1 MLLFTSSAGLLDYT
15 GNKSNRGLPLEV
27 VNLSR
32 FAGCLLLSTL
42 LSCLLSAVPMQA
54 IAETPVPQP
63 KLQPQLIVFGYPH
76 QIVDPLT
83 LYPIR
88 LLRAA
93 LDKSGEPFALQ
104 ASPVPMVQDRSL
116 REIAAGNQVDVFWS
130 MTSIEREQYLLPV
143 RIPIDKGL
151 FGWRL
156 FLTTEK
162 NQHLTEDVQTIA
174 QLKKLMILQGHDWPD
189 TKILQSN
196 KLKVITSNQY
206 RSMFNM
212 IATGRAELFPRSILE
227 VWKEIALEKH
237 QLRVDPRLSI
247 YYPTA
252 LYFFVSKS
260 QPALAQRIEK
270 GLNQMIAS
278 GEFEQLFLEEY
289 GAELAEAVA
298 TKRRVIY
305 LENPFLPKET
315 PLDRKELWVD
325 VEALVGK

>member
-1 MLLFTSSAGLLDYT
+1 M
-15 GNKSNRGLPLEV
+15 K
-27 VNLSR
+27 
-32 FAGCLLLSTL
+32 
-42 LSCLLSAVPMQA
+42 A

-93 LDKSGEPFALQ
+93 LDKSGEPYELQ

-151 FGWRL
+151 FGWRV

-162 NQHLTEDVQTIA
+162 NQHLTETVQTIA
-174 QLKKLMILQGHDWPD
+174 QLKKLVILQGHDWPD

-212 IATGRAELFPRSILE
+212 LATGRAELFPRSILE
-227 VWKEIALEKH
+227 VWKEIKLEKH
-237 QLRVDPRLSI
+237 NLLVDPRLSI

-260 QPALAQRIEK
+260 QPELAKRIEQ
-270 GLNQMIAS
+270 GLNQMIKS

-289 GAELAEAVA
+289 GADLAEALA
-298 TKRRVIY
+298 SKRRVIY
-305 LENPFLPKET
+305 LDNPFLPKET

>member
-1 MLLFTSSAGLLDYT
+1 M
-15 GNKSNRGLPLEV
+15 K
-27 VNLSR
+27 
-32 FAGCLLLSTL
+32 
-42 LSCLLSAVPMQA
+42 A

-93 LDKSGEPFALQ
+93 LEKSGEPFALQ

-116 REIAAGNQVDVFWS
+116 REIAAGNLVDVFWS

-151 FGWRL
+151 FGWRV

-162 NQHLTEDVQTIA
+162 NQHLTETVQTIA
-174 QLKKLMILQGHDWPD
+174 QLKKLVILQGHDWPD

-237 QLRVDPRLSI
+237 NLRVDPRLSI

-260 QPALAQRIEK
+260 QPELAKRIEK

-289 GAELAEAVA
+289 GADLAEAVA

-315 PLDRKELWVD
+315 PLTRKELWVD
-325 VEALVGK
+325 LEALVGK

>member
-1 MLLFTSSAGLLDYT
+1 M
-15 GNKSNRGLPLEV
+15 K
-27 VNLSR
+27 
-32 FAGCLLLSTL
+32 
-42 LSCLLSAVPMQA
+42 A

-93 LDKSGEPFALQ
+93 LEKSGEPFALQ

-151 FGWRL
+151 FGWRV

-162 NQHLTEDVQTIA
+162 NQHLTETVQTIA
-174 QLKKLMILQGHDWPD
+174 QLKKLVILQGHDWPD

-237 QLRVDPRLSI
+237 NLRVDPRLSI

-260 QPALAQRIEK
+260 QPELAKRIEK
-270 GLNQMIAS
+270 GLNQMIKS

-289 GAELAEAVA
+289 GADLAEAVA

-315 PLDRKELWVD
+315 PLTRKELWVD
-325 VEALVGK
+325 VNGVVGK

>member
-1 MLLFTSSAGLLDYT
+1 M
-15 GNKSNRGLPLEV
+15 
-27 VNLSR
+27 SR
-32 FAGCLLLSTL
+32 FADLLPLSL
-42 LSCLLSAVPMQA
+42 LFSCLLSAVPLQA
-54 IAETPVPQP
+54 IANPTVSKSVTTTPVA
-63 KLQPQLIVFGYPH
+63 PQLIVFGYPH

-93 LDKSGEPFALQ
+93 LEKSGKAFDLQ

-116 REIAAGNQVDVFWS
+116 REIAAGHHVDVFWS
-130 MTSIEREQYLLPV
+130 MTSVEREQYLLPV

-151 FGWRL
+151 FGWRV
-156 FLTTEK
+156 FLTTAE
-162 NQHLTEDVQTIA
+162 NQHLTESVLTIG
-174 QLKKLMILQGHDWPD
+174 QLKKLVMLQGHDWPD

-227 VWKEIALEKH
+227 VWKEIKLEKH
-237 QLRVDPRLSI
+237 NLRVDPRLSI

-260 QPALAQRIEK
+260 QPELAKRIED

-278 GEFEQLFLEEY
+278 GEFEQLFLQEY

-315 PLDRKELWVD
+315 PLARKELWVD
-325 VEALVGK
+325 LEALMGR